1 MTQAELDALKA
12 LAEAATPGPW
22 LPCTDTH
29 EGVLWEAW
37 GCTPTVTAR
46 TELQADMAAQADAAF
61 IAAARA
67 AVPALI
73 AEVERLQAAWGAE
86 HDAAIRADEQARMA
100 KREVESLRAELSAAR
115 NLTMDVR
122 RADNGDV
129 VISVE

>member
-1 MTQAELDALKA
+1 MTQQELDALKA
-12 LAEAATPGPW
+12 LADAATPDRWEIWSAATGADYIVRVPRGKNYYAVIATD
-22 LPCTDTH
+22 CTYSN
-29 EGVLWEAW
+29 
-37 GCTPTVTAR
+37 
-46 TELQADMAAQADAAF
+46 AAF

-73 AEVERLQAAWGAE
+73 AEVERLQVAWSAE
-86 HDAAIRADEQARMA
+86 HDAYIRADEQARMA
-100 KREVESLRAELSAAR
+100 RREVERLRAELAAAR

>member
-1 MTQAELDALKA
+1 MTQQELDALKT
-12 LAEAATPGPW
+12 LADVATPGPW
-22 LPCTDTH
+22 LPCTATL

-73 AEVERLQAAWGAE
+73 AEVERLQVAWSAE
-86 HDAAIRADEQARMA
+86 HDAYIRADEQARMA
-100 KREVESLRAELSAAR
+100 KRDADELRGEVRELQNRLSAA
-115 NLTMDVR
+115 DPDIVWI
-122 RADNGDV
+122 D
-129 VISVE
+129 